1 MPLEFKREP
10 LSADEYDRFTH
21 AADSGEERLI
31 VWTLLDT
38 GLRITEF
45 ASLTKDSIDFQAHTL
60 TVIGKGRKKRTV
72 PVPGRTR
79 ELLESYLIANDCIRI
94 GPRQIQRVVAKVARR
109 AKIKRTVSPHVLRHT
124 YAVSA
129 LKKGIS
135 LPVLMRLL
143 GHSNLQTTQIYLN
156 LSFEDVK
163 REVDEK
169 W

>member
-10 LSADEYDRFTH
+10 LNPDEYDRFTR

-31 VWTLLDT
+31 IWTLLDT

-45 ASLTKDSIDFQAHTL
+45 ATLTKDSIDFQSHDITI
-60 TVIGKGRKKRTV
+60 IGKGKKRRSV
-72 PVPGRTR
+72 PIPGRLR
-79 ELLESYLIANDCIRI
+79 EILESYLIANDCIRI

-109 AKIKRTVSPHVLRHT
+109 AKIKRTISPHVLRHT
-124 YAVSA
+124 YAVGA
-129 LKKGIS
+129 LKKGVT

-143 GHSNLQTTQIYLN
+143 GHSNLQTTAIYLN
-156 LSFEDVK
+156 LSYADVK
-163 REVDEK
+163 KEVDEK